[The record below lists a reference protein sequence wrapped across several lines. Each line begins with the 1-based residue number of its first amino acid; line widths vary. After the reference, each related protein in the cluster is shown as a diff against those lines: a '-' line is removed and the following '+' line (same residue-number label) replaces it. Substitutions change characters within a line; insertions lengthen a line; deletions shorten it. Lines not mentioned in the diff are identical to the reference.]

1 MVVVVVV
8 LWLLALVLWT
18 GVVGSGTCD
27 AMVLDGVYLSFVA
40 CRGGSGTDLQVTT
53 YVQVLFV
60 VRVTATWSSTLAQ
73 TS

>member
-40 CRGGSGTDLQVTT
+40 FRGGSGSDLQVTM

>member
-1 MVVVVVV
+1 MVALVVVW
-8 LWLLALVLWT
+8 WLLVLVLLT

-27 AMVLDGVYLSFVA
+27 AMVLHGVCLSFVA
-40 CRGGSGTDLQVTT
+40 FRGRSGRDLQETM

-73 TS
+73 TL